1 MDETAK
7 SQNINND
14 QLQIRSQQQK
24 QDAVTTTRKQSSASD
39 VTPCQ
44 VCVIIAPLHESP
56 K

>member
-24 QDAVTTTRKQSSASD
+24 QDELQQPENSPV
-39 VTPCQ
+39 Q
-44 VCVIIAPLHESP
+44 VMLPPAKCVCHYCPSP
-56 K
+56 